1 MNGITWILAFA
12 VPLCT
17 TFLVIYC
24 IKVYI
29 RPAQRKTSNI
39 NNSVGIKWLT
49 WLRLGLSHLREYKFT
64 HGFRDILSPLY
75 PCSIEAETTTNYFL
89 QYHFYIANRS
99 TLMNDLNETGS
110 SFSILKYNKFID
122 LILYGNNIFDDKKN
136 RIILMPTM
144 NFIKGSQIFD
154 EHPT

>member
-1 MNGITWILAFA
+1 M
-12 VPLCT
+12 
-17 TFLVIYC
+17 
-24 IKVYI
+24 
-29 RPAQRKTSNI
+29 
-39 NNSVGIKWLT
+39 
-49 WLRLGLSHLREYKFT
+49 RLGLSHLREYKFT
-64 HGFRDILSPLY
+64 HGFRDILSSLY
-75 PCSIEAETTTNYFL
+75 TCSIEAETTTHYFL